1 MNRYSM
7 EEYYRLPD
15 LARRLDVEAHRERAR
30 AIYAG
35 LAWLFRQAK
44 ARLAAHPG
52 GWIERLG

>member
-15 LARRLDVEAHRERAR
+15 VRQRLDVAAHRERAR
-30 AIYAG
+30 AIGAG
-35 LAWLFRQAK
+35 LVWLFTQAK
-44 ARLAAHPG
+44 ARLTARPG